1 MKKIMGILFLG
12 LFSLSASAGQ
22 IYTTYTGSQNGVTVR
37 DADTLVQ
44 SFAFSLGF
52 AVDNI
57 SAGSNNDMFL
67 TSGDSIYHYSDAG
80 EQLNSFTWGN
90 PRLSYDGIAVSGED
104 FFTAYSGSQ
113 NGVTVRNSNNL
124 AQRNFFDPGFATDNI
139 AAGNGNEMYL
149 TSGNSIYRYDDNGVQ
164 LAQMAFPDPR
174 INYQGI
180 SMASLGNSI
189 YAAYTGAQ
197 NGVTIRDSA
206 NLAQSFFFDPGFTV
220 DNLVAGGN
228 SDMYLTSGNSIYH
241 YSEAGVQLNQFSW
254 SDTSIQYQG
263 IAHAVPEPAALMCFL
278 LGLAGLGLKRINAS
292 RI

>member
-1 MKKIMGILFLG
+1 MKKIIGLLFLG
-12 LFSLSASAGQ
+12 LFSLNASAGQ

-67 TSGDSIYHYSDAG
+67 TSGGSIYHYSDAG

-124 AQRNFFDPGFATDNI
+124 GQGNFFDPGFATDNI

-164 LAQMAFPDPR
+164 LAQMAFPDPLIKYKR
-174 INYQGI
+174 TKHRLITKPF
-180 SMASLGNSI
+180 L
-189 YAAYTGAQ
+189 
-197 NGVTIRDSA
+197 
-206 NLAQSFFFDPGFTV
+206 
-220 DNLVAGGN
+220 
-228 SDMYLTSGNSIYH
+228 
-241 YSEAGVQLNQFSW
+241 E
-254 SDTSIQYQG
+254 QYQSILNANG
-263 IAHAVPEPAALMCFL
+263 LVHLKTDSEFLHGYL
-278 LGLAGLGLKRINAS
+278 LGLLHEGPHEILFAQHDIYKSSSPPEEATAIQTFYEKQYLEHKKAITYVKFRTKY
-292 RI
+292 

>member
-1 MKKIMGILFLG
+1 
-12 LFSLSASAGQ
+12 
-22 IYTTYTGSQNGVTVR
+22 
-37 DADTLVQ
+37 
-44 SFAFSLGF
+44 
-52 AVDNI
+52 
-57 SAGSNNDMFL
+57 
-67 TSGDSIYHYSDAG
+67 
-80 EQLNSFTWGN
+80 
-90 PRLSYDGIAVSGED
+90 
-104 FFTAYSGSQ
+104 
-113 NGVTVRNSNNL
+113 
-124 AQRNFFDPGFATDNI
+124 
-139 AAGNGNEMYL
+139 
-149 TSGNSIYRYDDNGVQ
+149 
-164 LAQMAFPDPR
+164 MAFPDPR

-241 YSEAGVQLNQFSW
+241 YSEAGVELNKFSW

-278 LGLAGLGLKRINAS
+278 LGLAGLGLKRINAR